1 MKRPMKTRI
10 FSGLLL
16 LACAPSVL
24 AASAVDL
31 TVKGLIVPAAC
42 LPQFPGGALIDYGKI
57 AQQDLN
63 LGTATRLPVKPLLFA
78 IACSGPTR
86 YALRMRDNREGS
98 AMVNSEIYYGL
109 GFDISGNRL
118 GVYSM
123 TFDPRQTQANT
134 TAQIYGT
141 ESTTGGVA
149 WRTSNLNP
157 IDIGSRSYLGFTE
170 VEGSVSGPTAIG
182 TLTGTVT
189 VQTVINAKQNLD
201 LSADVLLDGSATME
215 VVYL

>member
-1 MKRPMKTRI
+1 MKRHLLC
-10 FSGLLL
+10 SLLL
-16 LACAPSVL
+16 CGSAQAL
-24 AASAVDL
+24 AASTVDL
-31 TVKGLIVPAAC
+31 SVQGLIIPAAC
-42 LPQFPGGALIDYGKI
+42 LPQLSSGGLIDYGKI

-63 LGTATRLPVKPLLFA
+63 LETATRLPVKNLHIG
-78 IACSGPTR
+78 IACNGPVR
-86 YALRMRDNREGS
+86 YALRMADNRDGS

-109 GFDISGNRL
+109 GFDNSGNRL

-123 TFDPRQTQANT
+123 TFDPRQTQASN

-141 ESTTGGVA
+141 ESTTGGLA

-157 IDIGSRSYLGFTE
+157 IDIGSRSYLGFTD

-182 TLTGTVT
+182 ILGGMVT
-189 VQTVINAKQNLD
+189 MQTVINARKNLD
-201 LSADVLLDGSATME
+201 LSVETPLDGSATLE

>member
-1 MKRPMKTRI
+1 MKTHVL
-10 FSGLLL
+10 SSLLL
-16 LACAPSVL
+16 LAGASSVL
-24 AASAVDL
+24 AASTVDL
-31 TVKGLIVPAAC
+31 SVKGLVVPAAC
-42 LPQFPGGALIDYGKI
+42 LPQLPGGALIDYGKI

-63 LGTATRLPVKPLLFA
+63 LATATRLPVQTLRFA
-78 IACSGPTR
+78 IVCNGPVR
-86 YALRMRDNREGS
+86 YALRMRDNRDGS

-123 TFDPRQTQANT
+123 TFDPRQTQASN

-141 ESTTGGVA
+141 ESTTGGLA

-170 VEGSVSGPTAIG
+170 VEGSVSGPTPIG
-182 TLTGTVT
+182 TLVGAVT
-189 VQTVINAKQNLD
+189 VQTVINARQNLD
-201 LSADVLLDGSATME
+201 LSVETPLDGSATLE

>member
-1 MKRPMKTRI
+1 MKTRI
-10 FSGLLL
+10 LSSLLS

-24 AASAVDL
+24 AASTVDL
-31 TVKGLIVPAAC
+31 SVHGLIVPAAC
-42 LPQFPGGALIDYGKI
+42 MPQLSSGGLIDYGKV

-63 LGTATRLPVKPLLFA
+63 LETSTRLPLKTLHVG
-78 IACSGPTR
+78 IACNGPVR
-86 YALRMRDNREGS
+86 YALRMRDNRDGS

-109 GFDISGNRL
+109 GFDSSGNRL

-123 TFDPRQTQANT
+123 TFDPRQTQANN
-134 TAQIYGT
+134 TAQVYGT
-141 ESTTGGVA
+141 ESTTGGLA

-157 IDIGSRSYLGFTE
+157 IDIGSRSYLGFTD

-182 TLTGTVT
+182 TLGGNVT
-189 VQTVINAKQNLD
+189 VQTVINARQNLD
-201 LSADVLLDGSATME
+201 LSVETALDGSATLE

>member
-1 MKRPMKTRI
+1 MKTRI
-10 FSGLLL
+10 LSSLLS

-24 AASAVDL
+24 AASTVDL
-31 TVKGLIVPAAC
+31 SVHGLIVPAAC
-42 LPQFPGGALIDYGKI
+42 MPQLSSGGLIDYGKV

-63 LGTATRLPVKPLLFA
+63 LETSTRLPLKTLHVG
-78 IACSGPTR
+78 IACNGPVR
-86 YALRMRDNREGS
+86 YALRMRDNRDGS

-109 GFDISGNRL
+109 GFDSSGNRL

-123 TFDPRQTQANT
+123 TFDPRQTQASN
-134 TAQIYGT
+134 TAQVYGT
-141 ESTTGGVA
+141 ESTTGGLA

-157 IDIGSRSYLGFTE
+157 IDIGSRSYLGFTD

-182 TLTGTVT
+182 TLGGNVT
-189 VQTVINAKQNLD
+189 VQTVINARQNLD
-201 LSADVLLDGSATME
+201 LSVETALDGSATLE

>member
-1 MKRPMKTRI
+1 MKTRI
-10 FSGLLL
+10 LFSLLS

-24 AASAVDL
+24 AASTVDL
-31 TVKGLIVPAAC
+31 SVHGLIVPAAC
-42 LPQFPGGALIDYGKI
+42 LPQLSSGGLIDYGKI

-63 LGTATRLPVKPLLFA
+63 LETATRLPVKNLHIG
-78 IACSGPTR
+78 IACNGPVR
-86 YALRMRDNREGS
+86 YALRMADNRDGS

-109 GFDISGNRL
+109 GFDNSGNRL

-123 TFDPRQTQANT
+123 TFDPRQTQASN

-141 ESTTGGVA
+141 ESTTGGLA

-157 IDIGSRSYLGFTE
+157 IDIGSRSYLGFTD

-182 TLTGTVT
+182 ILGGMVT
-189 VQTVINAKQNLD
+189 VQTVINARKNLD
-201 LSADVLLDGSATME
+201 LSVETPLDGSATLE

>member
-1 MKRPMKTRI
+1 MKTHVLY
-10 FSGLLL
+10 SLLL
-16 LACAPSVL
+16 LACAPSLL

-31 TVKGLIVPAAC
+31 SVKGLITPAAC

-63 LGTATRLPVKPLLFA
+63 LATATRLPVQTLRIG
-78 IACSGPTR
+78 IACNGPTR
-86 YALRMRDNREGS
+86 YALRMRDNRDGS

-123 TFDPRQTQANT
+123 TFDPRQTQASN
-134 TAQIYGT
+134 TAQIFGT
-141 ESTTGGVA
+141 ESTTGGLA

-182 TLTGTVT
+182 TLVGTVT
-189 VQTVINAKQNLD
+189 VQTVINARQNLD
-201 LSADVLLDGSATME
+201 LSVETPLDGSATLE

>member
-1 MKRPMKTRI
+1 MKTRI
-10 FSGLLL
+10 LSSLLS

-31 TVKGLIVPAAC
+31 SVHGLIVPAAC
-42 LPQFPGGALIDYGKI
+42 MPQLSSGGLIDYGKV

-63 LGTATRLPVKPLLFA
+63 LETSTRLPLKTLHVG
-78 IACSGPTR
+78 IACNGPVR
-86 YALRMRDNREGS
+86 YALRMRDNRDGS

-109 GFDISGNRL
+109 GFDSSGNRL

-123 TFDPRQTQANT
+123 TFDPRQTQANN
-134 TAQIYGT
+134 TAQVYGT
-141 ESTTGGVA
+141 ESTTGGLA

-157 IDIGSRSYLGFTE
+157 IDIGSRSYLGFTD

-182 TLTGTVT
+182 TLGGNVT
-189 VQTVINAKQNLD
+189 VQTVINARQNLD
-201 LSADVLLDGSATME
+201 LSVETALDGSATLE